1 MRTLTITILFILSLW
16 QLGQGG
22 YIYAKAQVA
31 QWLMADAW
39 QQTLAGVSD
48 VKPWDWADTWP
59 VARLKVPAHDI
70 DVLVLQGSSGRTLA
84 FGPGH
89 MANTPLPGEGGNS
102 VIGGHRDTH
111 FRFLQNVKV
120 GDILEVETAD
130 NQQLRYQVFARS
142 IVDHNDTE
150 QVLNQQGSEELTLVT
165 CYPFDAIA
173 AGGPL
178 RFVVEARRLSENGS
192 STEENPDLAIFRAFS
207 S

>member
-1 MRTLTITILFILSLW
+1 MRTVTITILFILSLW
-16 QLGQGG
+16 QLGLGG

-39 QQTLAGVSD
+39 QQTLAGNVD
-48 VKPWDWADTWP
+48 VKPWSWADTWP
-59 VARLKVPAHDI
+59 VSRLKVPAHDI

-89 MANTPLPGEGGNS
+89 MSNTPLPGEGGNS

-111 FRFLQNVKV
+111 FRFLQDVKV

-130 NQQLRYQVFARS
+130 NQLLRYEVFARS

-150 QVLNQQGSEELTLVT
+150 QVLNQEGIEELTLVT

-178 RFVVEARRLSENGS
+178 RFVIEARRLSESGTRS
-192 STEENPDLAIFRAFS
+192 EGKPV
-207 S
+207 

>member
-39 QQTLAGVSD
+39 QQTLAGVSE

-59 VARLKVPAHDI
+59 VARLTVPAHDI

-89 MANTPLPGEGGNS
+89 MVNTPLPGEGGNS

-111 FRFLQNVKV
+111 FRFLQDVKI

-130 NQQLRYQVFARS
+130 NRQLRYQVFARS

-150 QVLNQQGSEELTLVT
+150 QVLNQEGSEELTLVT

-178 RFVVEARRLSENGS
+178 RFVVEAQL
-192 STEENPDLAIFRAFS
+192 L
-207 S
+207 

>member
-1 MRTLTITILFILSLW
+1 MRTVTVTILFILSLW

-39 QQTLAGVSD
+39 QQTLGGESN

-59 VARLKVPAHDI
+59 VSRLTVPAHDI

-89 MANTPLPGEGGNS
+89 MSNTPLPGEGGNS

-111 FRFLQNVKV
+111 FSFLQDVKV

-130 NQQLRYQVFARS
+130 NQQLRYEVFARS
-142 IVDHNDTE
+142 IVDYNDTE
-150 QVLNQQGSEELTLVT
+150 QVLNQDDEKLTLVT

-192 STEENPDLAIFRAFS
+192 ILGLVPGLL
-207 S
+207 

>member
-1 MRTLTITILFILSLW
+1 MRTFTIAILFILSLW

-31 QWLMADAW
+31 QWLMAHAW

-48 VKPWDWADTWP
+48 VKPWRWADTWP
-59 VARLKVPAHDI
+59 VARLTVSAHDI
-70 DVLVLQGSSGRTLA
+70 DLLVLQGSSGRTLA

-89 MANTPLPGEGGNS
+89 MVNTPLPGEGGNS

-111 FRFLQNVKV
+111 FSFLQDVKV

-130 NQQLRYQVFARS
+130 NQQLRYEVFART

-150 QVLNQQGSEELTLVT
+150 QVLNQDDDKLTLVT

-178 RFVVEARRLSENGS
+178 RFVVEARRLSDNS
-192 STEENPDLAIFRAFS
+192 SILGQVPRLL
-207 S
+207 